1 MSYIVAYIDV
11 NYFSSKNR
19 KEILSRNQPK
29 FGFSRLVAKVTS
41 KGLRFQARKMT
52 SDEIFAPYSSGSQ
65 NSTVSSIGSGIHTED
80 YM

>member
-29 FGFSRLVAKVTS
+29 FGFSRLVAKATS
-41 KGLRFQARKMT
+41 KGLGFQNPENDVM
-52 SDEIFAPYSSGSQ
+52 
-65 NSTVSSIGSGIHTED
+65 
-80 YM
+80 